1 MYEEVEIPRDVIQ
14 GPLDLEATLLSGQT
28 SEPQWDVQ
36 AGYYSDVEEFKGRAA
51 RYRVRQTGTRDEPCL
66 KVTMTSEDGDASL
79 AKDVR
84 DHIAQVLR
92 LRDDLNAFYR
102 AFDPSKGD
110 VVTKTF
116 EPLKGLRLMRGNNL
130 FESLISSI
138 STQHNSIALWTKS
151 VKLIRD
157 VYGRAVPLP
166 DGSTIHLF
174 PKPEA
179 LASANQRNLEETGL
193 AYRAKYIIE
202 AARRVRDGDL
212 NFEELQS
219 DDYETAKE
227 KLMELPGIG
236 PKVADCFLLYG
247 LGKTEAAPVDIWI
260 HRIVRKLY
268 FHDANVSTEKVA
280 RFLRERYGSWAGYA
294 QLYLFHYAR
303 RTRLVWFDKRLRA
316 TPSDLHESSSRSA
329 LSSQLF
335 S

>member
-1 MYEEVEIPRDVIQ
+1 LYEETEVPTERIQ

-28 SEPQWDVQ
+28 SEPQWDFD
-36 AGYYSDVEEFKGRAA
+36 AGYYSDTEEFRGRAA
-51 RYRVRQTGTRDEPCL
+51 RYRVRQTGSREEPRL
-66 KVTMTSEDGDASL
+66 TVTITSQDGDSGL
-79 AKDVR
+79 ARDVTE
-84 DHIAQVLR
+84 HIIKVLR
-92 LRDDLNAFYR
+92 LSDDLNAFYR
-102 AFDPSKGD
+102 AFDQKGD

-138 STQHNSIALWTKS
+138 STQHNSIVAWTKS

-166 DGSTIHLF
+166 DGSTIHVF

-179 LASANQRNLEETGL
+179 LASASEQDLEKTGL
-193 AYRAKYIIE
+193 AYRSKYVIE
-202 AARRVRDGDL
+202 AARRVIDEDL
-212 NFEELQS
+212 NLAELQRE
-219 DDYETAKE
+219 DYESAKQ
-227 KLMELPGIG
+227 KLIELPGIG

-268 FHDANVSTEKVA
+268 FHGASVSTEKVA
-280 RFLRERYGSWAGYA
+280 RFLRERYGTWAGYV

-303 RTRLVWFDKRLRA
+303 KTRLF
-316 TPSDLHESSSRSA
+316 
-329 LSSQLF
+329 
-335 S
+335 

>member
-1 MYEEVEIPRDVIQ
+1 LLEEVEISRELIQ

-28 SEPQWDVQ
+28 SEPQWDLD

-51 RYRVRQTGTRDEPCL
+51 RYCVRQTGTRDEPNL
-66 KVTMTSEDGDASL
+66 KVTVTSEDGDAGL

-84 DHIAQVLR
+84 DHIVQVLR

-110 VVTKTF
+110 MVTKTF

-138 STQHNSIALWTKS
+138 STQHNSIVLWTKS

-157 VYGRAVPLP
+157 LYGRAVRLP

-179 LASANQRNLEETGL
+179 LASARKQDLEKTGL
-193 AYRAKYIIE
+193 AYRSKYVIE
-202 AARRVRDGDL
+202 AARRVIDGDL
-212 NFEELQS
+212 KLEELQRE
-219 DDYETAKE
+219 DYETAKR

-268 FHDANVSTEKVA
+268 FHGASVSTEKVA
-280 RFLRERYGSWAGYA
+280 RFLRERYGTWAGYV

-303 RTRLVWFDKRLRA
+303 KTRLV
-316 TPSDLHESSSRSA
+316 
-329 LSSQLF
+329 
-335 S
+335 